1 MCVLRFCRI
10 LYHRNFLLTIGI
22 NCIYCSYTVCTR
34 RPLKQLYID
43 NRSGAPIYDQIYSQ
57 IKDAILSGQVA
68 EGEALPSIRALAK
81 DLRISVITTKRAYDE
96 LESEGFI
103 YTLPGKGCFVAE
115 RSTELLREE
124 NLKKIEEHMQE
135 IRRLASAC
143 RLTENEL
150 DEMWRLQRE
159 ETE

>member
-1 MCVLRFCRI
+1 M
-10 LYHRNFLLTIGI
+10 
-22 NCIYCSYTVCTR
+22 
-34 RPLKQLYID
+34 QLYID

-57 IKDAILSGQVA
+57 IKDAILSGQVT

-124 NLKKIEEHMQE
+124 KLKKIEGHMQE